1 MFPPMQRMNSVAAE
15 LRTVPVDAARPE
27 PDEAP
32 YLEFRDL
39 SKIYA
44 TDDGPV
50 RALDG
55 ISIGQRK
62 REFLS
67 ILGPSGCGK
76 STLLMIAAGLLPAS
90 HGQVSVQGQRIAAP
104 RTDVGIVFQNPVLLE
119 WRTALGNI
127 MLQAE
132 VRGLPKAAAEARAR
146 RLLQQVG
153 LQDFADRHPWE
164 LSGGMRQRVAICR
177 ALLPNVGVLL
187 LDEPFGALDA
197 LTRDKINLDLQEM
210 WASER
215 PTTLLVTHSIAEA
228 VFLSD
233 RVIVMSPRPGRVV
246 EDVVIDLP
254 RPRAIELRDSPE
266 FAAYQRRLRN
276 AITE

>member
-1 MFPPMQRMNSVAAE
+1 MFRPMQRMNRVAAE
-15 LRTVPVDAARPE
+15 LRTVLVDAARPE

-90 HGQVSVQGQRIAAP
+90 HGPGSVQGEGIAWP
-104 RTDVGIVFQNPVLLE
+104 RTDRGGVFH
-119 WRTALGNI
+119 
-127 MLQAE
+127 
-132 VRGLPKAAAEARAR
+132 
-146 RLLQQVG
+146 
-153 LQDFADRHPWE
+153 HP
-164 LSGGMRQRVAICR
+164 
-177 ALLPNVGVLL
+177 
-187 LDEPFGALDA
+187 
-197 LTRDKINLDLQEM
+197 
-210 WASER
+210 
-215 PTTLLVTHSIAEA
+215 
-228 VFLSD
+228 
-233 RVIVMSPRPGRVV
+233 RVV
-246 EDVVIDLP
+246 
-254 RPRAIELRDSPE
+254 
-266 FAAYQRRLRN
+266 
-276 AITE
+276 

>member
-1 MFPPMQRMNSVAAE
+1 MQRMNSVATD
-15 LRTVPVDAARPE
+15 LRTLPVEAARPE
-27 PDEAP
+27 PEEAP

-104 RTDVGIVFQNPVLLE
+104 RTDVGIVFQNRVLLE
-119 WRTALGNI
+119 WRTALGNV

-132 VRGLPKAAAEARAR
+132 ARKLDRAAAERRAYE
-146 RLLQQVG
+146 LLDSVG
-153 LQDFADRHPWE
+153 LIGFEHKFPDQ
-164 LSGGMRQRVAICR
+164 L
-177 ALLPNVGVLL
+177 
-187 LDEPFGALDA
+187 
-197 LTRDKINLDLQEM
+197 
-210 WASER
+210 
-215 PTTLLVTHSIAEA
+215 
-228 VFLSD
+228 
-233 RVIVMSPRPGRVV
+233 
-246 EDVVIDLP
+246 
-254 RPRAIELRDSPE
+254 
-266 FAAYQRRLRN
+266 
-276 AITE
+276 